1 MKTKTAAEILAPY
14 VELVLA
20 DVEVVQ
26 RHNALMAMEEYA
38 RQEAIAYAAWLSNQ
52 VTTGRTFKKLW
63 TDYMNSKN

>member
-26 RHNALMAMEEYA
+26 KDIAIEAMEVYA
-38 RQEAIAYAAWLSNQ
+38 QQEAIAYAAWLSNQ

-63 TDYMNSKN
+63 DDYGKRD